1 MQEFKNI
8 IIGFGKGGKTLAKN
22 LAAKGESVLVVEKSK
37 KMYGG
42 TCINIACLP
51 SKNLIINAQR
61 GIKFEDAVKQK
72 DEMTTAL
79 RNKNYHMVADEETAT
94 VLDGTAK
101 FVDNH
106 TIEIVLD
113 SGEKTK
119 IKGERIFINTGATP
133 IIPQVKG
140 LKESKYILD
149 STAAMDQN
157 SLPNELVILGA
168 GYIGMEFAS
177 MFARYG
183 AKVTV
188 LDTNEKFLKR
198 EDDDI
203 SEMIFNDLSQDGIE
217 FNLGVKVV
225 EVRDLSD
232 KVEIVYEI
240 NGQKRT
246 VKADKLLVATGRKP
260 VTEGLGLENTD
271 IKLDERGAIK
281 VDDYLRTTAENVWA
295 IGDVKGG
302 PQFTYISLDDFR
314 IIFDQLYGKGFDQ
327 LYGKGERKVSDR
339 KSVPYSVFTT
349 PALSRVG
356 LNEVEAKN
364 KGIEYKLFKLAATSI
379 PKAKV
384 IGNTRGM
391 YKILVNPDT
400 EEILGATIYG
410 EESYEVINLIALA
423 MKAKLPY
430 TLLRDQIYTHPTMTE
445 ALNDV
450 LKD

>member
-8 IIGFGKGGKTLAKN
+8 VIGFGKGGKTLAKN

-42 TCINIACLP
+42 TYINIACLP
-51 SKNLIINAQR
+51 SKNMIINAQR
-61 GIKFEDAVKQK
+61 GINFEDAVKEK
-72 DEMTTAL
+72 DEMTTVL

-101 FVDNH
+101 FIDNH

-113 SGEKTK
+113 SGERTEV
-119 IKGERIFINTGATP
+119 KGERIFINTGATP

-203 SEMIFNDLSQDGIE
+203 SEMLFNDLSQDGIE
-217 FNLGVKVV
+217 FKLGVKVV
-225 EVRDLSD
+225 EVKDLSD
-232 KVEIVYEI
+232 KVEIIYEI
-240 NGQKRT
+240 NGKKQT

-271 IKLDERGAIK
+271 IELDERGAIK

-314 IIFDQLYGKGFDQ
+314 IIFDQLYGKG
-327 LYGKGERKVSDR
+327 KRKVSDR
-339 KSVPYSVFTT
+339 NLVPYSVFIT

-364 KGIEYKLFKLAATSI
+364 KEIEYKLFKLAATSI

-391 YKILVNPDT
+391 YKILVDPDT

-430 TLLRDQIYTHPTMTE
+430 TMLRDQIYTHPTMTE

>member
-72 DEMTTAL
+72 NEMTTAL

-106 TIEIVLD
+106 TIEIFLD

-140 LKESKYILD
+140 LEESKYILD

-203 SEMIFNDLSQDGIE
+203 SEMLFNDLSQDGIE
-217 FNLGVKVV
+217 FKLGVKVV

-232 KVEIVYEI
+232 KVEVVYEI
-240 NGQKRT
+240 NGQKQT
-246 VKADKLLVATGRKP
+246 VEADKLLVATGRKP

-271 IKLDERGAIK
+271 IELDERGAIK
-281 VDDYLRTTAENVWA
+281 VDDYLRTTAENIWA

-314 IIFDQLYGKGFDQ
+314 IIFDQLYGKG
-327 LYGKGERKVSDR
+327 ERKISDR
-339 KSVPYSVFTT
+339 KLVPYSVFTT

-364 KGIEYKLFKLAATSI
+364 RGIEYKLFKLAAISI

-430 TLLRDQIYTHPTMTE
+430 AMLRDQIYTHPTMSE

-450 LKD
+450 LKG

>member
-8 IIGFGKGGKTLAKN
+8 VIGFGKGGKTLAKN

-72 DEMTTAL
+72 NEMTTAL

-101 FVDNH
+101 FVGNH

-113 SGEKTK
+113 SGKKTK

-203 SEMIFNDLSQDGIE
+203 SEMLFNDLSQDGIE
-217 FNLGVKVV
+217 FKLGAKVV
-225 EVRDLSD
+225 EVKDLSD
-232 KVEIVYEI
+232 KVEIIYEI
-240 NGQKRT
+240 NGKKQT

-271 IKLDERGAIK
+271 IELDERGAIK

-314 IIFDQLYGKGFDQ
+314 IIFDQLYGKG
-327 LYGKGERKVSDR
+327 KRKVSDR
-339 KSVPYSVFTT
+339 NLVPYSVFIT

-391 YKILVNPDT
+391 YKILVDPDT

-430 TLLRDQIYTHPTMTE
+430 TMLRDQIYTHPTMTE

>member
-8 IIGFGKGGKTLAKN
+8 VIGFGKGGKTLAKN

-51 SKNLIINAQR
+51 SKNMIINAQR
-61 GIKFEDAVKQK
+61 GINFEDAVKEK
-72 DEMTTAL
+72 DEMTTVL

-101 FVDNH
+101 FIDNH

-113 SGEKTK
+113 SGERTEV
-119 IKGERIFINTGATP
+119 KGERIFINTGATP

-203 SEMIFNDLSQDGIE
+203 SEMLFNDLSQDGIE
-217 FNLGVKVV
+217 FKLGVKVV
-225 EVRDLSD
+225 EVKDLSD
-232 KVEIVYEI
+232 KVEIIYEI
-240 NGQKRT
+240 NGKKQT

-271 IKLDERGAIK
+271 IELDERGAIK

-314 IIFDQLYGKGFDQ
+314 IIFDQLYGKG
-327 LYGKGERKVSDR
+327 KRKVSDR
-339 KSVPYSVFTT
+339 NLVPYSVFITL
-349 PALSRVG
+349 ALSRVG

-364 KGIEYKLFKLAATSI
+364 KEIEYKLFKLAATSI

-391 YKILVNPDT
+391 YKILVDPDT

-430 TLLRDQIYTHPTMTE
+430 TMLRDQIYTHPTMTE

>member
-1 MQEFKNI
+1 MQKFKNI

-101 FVDNH
+101 FIDNH

-113 SGEKTK
+113 SGERTEV
-119 IKGERIFINTGATP
+119 KGERIFINTGATP

-203 SEMIFNDLSQDGIE
+203 SEMLFNDLSQDGIE
-217 FNLGVKVV
+217 FKLGAKVV
-225 EVRDLSD
+225 EVKDLSD
-232 KVEIVYEI
+232 KVEIIYEI
-240 NGQKRT
+240 NGKKQT

-260 VTEGLGLENTD
+260 VTENLGLENTD
-271 IKLDERGAIK
+271 IELDERGAIK

-314 IIFDQLYGKGFDQ
+314 IIFDQLYGKG
-327 LYGKGERKVSDR
+327 KRKVSDR
-339 KSVPYSVFTT
+339 NLVPYSVFIT

-364 KGIEYKLFKLAATSI
+364 RGIEYKLFKLAATSI

-391 YKILVNPDT
+391 YKILVDPDT

-430 TLLRDQIYTHPTMTE
+430 TMLRDQIYTHPTMSE

-450 LKD
+450 LKG

>member
-8 IIGFGKGGKTLAKN
+8 VIGFGKGGKTLAKN

-51 SKNLIINAQR
+51 SKNMIINAQR
-61 GIKFEDAVKQK
+61 GINFEDAVKEK
-72 DEMTTAL
+72 DEMTTVL

-101 FVDNH
+101 FIDNH

-113 SGEKTK
+113 SGERTEV
-119 IKGERIFINTGATP
+119 KGERIFINTGATP

-203 SEMIFNDLSQDGIE
+203 SEMLFNDLSQDGIE
-217 FNLGVKVV
+217 FKLGAKVV
-225 EVRDLSD
+225 EVKDLSD
-232 KVEIVYEI
+232 KVEIIYEI
-240 NGQKRT
+240 NGKKQT

-260 VTEGLGLENTD
+260 VTENLGLENTD
-271 IKLDERGAIK
+271 IELDERGAIK

-314 IIFDQLYGKGFDQ
+314 IIFDQLYGKG
-327 LYGKGERKVSDR
+327 ERKVSDR
-339 KSVPYSVFTT
+339 NIIPYSVFIT

-391 YKILVNPDT
+391 YKILVDPDT

-430 TLLRDQIYTHPTMTE
+430 TMLRDQIYTHPTMTE

>member
-72 DEMTTAL
+72 NEMTTAL

-101 FVDNH
+101 FIDNH

-203 SEMIFNDLSQDGIE
+203 SEMLFNDLSQDGIE
-217 FNLGVKVV
+217 FNLGAKVV
-225 EVRDLSD
+225 EVKDLSD
-232 KVEIVYEI
+232 KVEIIYEI
-240 NGQKRT
+240 NGKKQT

-271 IKLDERGAIK
+271 IELDERGAIK

-314 IIFDQLYGKGFDQ
+314 IIFDQLYGKG
-327 LYGKGERKVSDR
+327 ERKVSDR
-339 KSVPYSVFTT
+339 NLVPYSVFTT

-391 YKILVNPDT
+391 YKILVDPDT

-430 TLLRDQIYTHPTMTE
+430 TMLRDQIYTHPTMSE

-450 LKD
+450 LKG

>member
-1 MQEFKNI
+1 MKEFKNI

-72 DEMTTAL
+72 NEMTTAL

-101 FVDNH
+101 FIDNH

-113 SGEKTK
+113 SGERTEV
-119 IKGERIFINTGATP
+119 KGERIFINTGATP

-203 SEMIFNDLSQDGIE
+203 SEMLFNDLSQDGIE
-217 FNLGVKVV
+217 FNLGAKVV
-225 EVRDLSD
+225 EVKDLSD
-232 KVEIVYEI
+232 KVEIIYEI
-240 NGQKRT
+240 NGKKQT

-260 VTEGLGLENTD
+260 VTENLGLENTD
-271 IKLDERGAIK
+271 IELDERGAIK

-314 IIFDQLYGKGFDQ
+314 IIFDQLYGKG
-327 LYGKGERKVSDR
+327 ERKVSDR
-339 KSVPYSVFTT
+339 NIIPYSVFIT

-391 YKILVNPDT
+391 YKILVDPDT

-430 TLLRDQIYTHPTMTE
+430 TMLRDQIYTHPTMSE

-450 LKD
+450 LKG

>member
-314 IIFDQLYGKGFDQ
+314 IIFDQLYGKG
-327 LYGKGERKVSDR
+327 ERKVSDR
-339 KSVPYSVFTT
+339 KLVPYSVFTT

-430 TLLRDQIYTHPTMTE
+430 TMLRDQIYTHPTMTE

>member
-271 IKLDERGAIK
+271 IELDERGAIK
-281 VDDYLRTTAENVWA
+281 VDDYLKTTAENVWA

-314 IIFDQLYGKGFDQ
+314 IIFDQLYGKV
-327 LYGKGERKVSDR
+327 ERKVSDR
-339 KSVPYSVFTT
+339 KLVPYSVFTT

>member
-79 RNKNYHMVADEETAT
+79 KNKNYHMVADEETAT

-314 IIFDQLYGKGFDQ
+314 IIFDQLYGKG
-327 LYGKGERKVSDR
+327 ERKVSDR

>member
-8 IIGFGKGGKTLAKN
+8 VIGFGKGGKTLAKN

-51 SKNLIINAQR
+51 SKNMIINAQR
-61 GIKFEDAVKQK
+61 GINFEDAVKEK
-72 DEMTTAL
+72 DEMTTVL

-101 FVDNH
+101 FIDNH

-113 SGEKTK
+113 SGERTEV
-119 IKGERIFINTGATP
+119 KGERIFINTGATP

-203 SEMIFNDLSQDGIE
+203 SEMLFNDLSQDGIE
-217 FNLGVKVV
+217 FKLGVKVV
-225 EVRDLSD
+225 EVKDLSD
-232 KVEIVYEI
+232 KVEIIYEI
-240 NGQKRT
+240 NGKKQT

-260 VTEGLGLENTD
+260 VTENLGLENTD
-271 IKLDERGAIK
+271 IELDERGAIK

-314 IIFDQLYGKGFDQ
+314 IIFDQLYGKG
-327 LYGKGERKVSDR
+327 KRKVSDR
-339 KSVPYSVFTT
+339 NLVPYSVFIT

-391 YKILVNPDT
+391 YKILVDPDT

-430 TLLRDQIYTHPTMTE
+430 TMLRDQIYTHPTMSE

-450 LKD
+450 LKG

>member
-203 SEMIFNDLSQDGIE
+203 SEMIFNDLRQDGIE

-314 IIFDQLYGKGFDQ
+314 IIFDQ

>member
-8 IIGFGKGGKTLAKN
+8 VIGFGKGGKTLAKN

-72 DEMTTAL
+72 NEMTTAL

-101 FVDNH
+101 FVGNH

-203 SEMIFNDLSQDGIE
+203 SEMLFNDLSQDGIE
-217 FNLGVKVV
+217 FKLGVKVV
-225 EVRDLSD
+225 EVKDLSD
-232 KVEIVYEI
+232 KVEIIYEI
-240 NGQKRT
+240 NGKKQT

-271 IKLDERGAIK
+271 IELDERGAIK

-314 IIFDQLYGKGFDQ
+314 IIFDQLYGKG
-327 LYGKGERKVSDR
+327 KRKVSDR
-339 KSVPYSVFTT
+339 NLVPYSVFIT

-391 YKILVNPDT
+391 YKILVDPDT

-410 EESYEVINLIALA
+410 EESYEIINLIALA

-430 TLLRDQIYTHPTMTE
+430 TMLRDQIYTHPTMSE

-450 LKD
+450 LKG

>member
-51 SKNLIINAQR
+51 SKNMIINAQR
-61 GIKFEDAVKQK
+61 GINFEDAVKEK
-72 DEMTTAL
+72 DEMTTVL

-94 VLDGTAK
+94 ILDGTAK
-101 FVDNH
+101 FIDNH

-113 SGEKTK
+113 SGERTEV
-119 IKGERIFINTGATP
+119 KGERIFINTGATP
-133 IIPQVKG
+133 IIPQIKG

-149 STAAMDQN
+149 STAAMDQS

-203 SEMIFNDLSQDGIE
+203 SEMLFNDLSQDGIE
-217 FNLGVKVV
+217 FNLGAKVV
-225 EVRDLSD
+225 EVKDLSD
-232 KVEIVYEI
+232 KVEIIYEI
-240 NGQKRT
+240 NGKKQT
-246 VKADKLLVATGRKP
+246 VKANKLLVATGRKP

-271 IKLDERGAIK
+271 IELDKRGAIK

-314 IIFDQLYGKGFDQ
+314 IIFDQLYGKG
-327 LYGKGERKVSDR
+327 KRKVSDR
-339 KSVPYSVFTT
+339 NLVPYSVFIT

-391 YKILVNPDT
+391 YKILVDPDT

-430 TLLRDQIYTHPTMTE
+430 TMLRDQIYTHPTMSE

-450 LKD
+450 LKG

>member
-22 LAAKGESVLVVEKSK
+22 LAAKGESVLVIEKSK

-72 DEMTTAL
+72 NEMTTAL
-79 RNKNYHMVADEETAT
+79 RNKNYHMVADKETAT

-101 FVDNH
+101 FVGNH

-203 SEMIFNDLSQDGIE
+203 SEMLFNDLSQDGIE
-217 FNLGVKVV
+217 FKLGAKVV
-225 EVRDLSD
+225 EVKDLSD
-232 KVEIVYEI
+232 KVEIIYEI
-240 NGQKRT
+240 NGKKQT

-260 VTEGLGLENTD
+260 VTENLGLENTD
-271 IKLDERGAIK
+271 IELDERGAIK

-314 IIFDQLYGKGFDQ
+314 IIFDQLYGKG
-327 LYGKGERKVSDR
+327 ERKVSDR
-339 KSVPYSVFTT
+339 NIIPYSVFIT

-391 YKILVNPDT
+391 YKILVDPDT

-430 TLLRDQIYTHPTMTE
+430 TMLRDQIYTHPTMSE

-450 LKD
+450 LKG

>member
-8 IIGFGKGGKTLAKN
+8 VIGFGKGGKTLAKN

-51 SKNLIINAQR
+51 SKNMIINAQR
-61 GIKFEDAVKQK
+61 GINFEDAVKEK
-72 DEMTTAL
+72 DEMTTVL

-101 FVDNH
+101 FIDNH

-113 SGEKTK
+113 SGERTEV
-119 IKGERIFINTGATP
+119 KGERIFINTGATP

-203 SEMIFNDLSQDGIE
+203 SEMLFNDLSQDGIE
-217 FNLGVKVV
+217 FKLGVKVV
-225 EVRDLSD
+225 EVKDLSD
-232 KVEIVYEI
+232 KVEIIYEI
-240 NGQKRT
+240 NGKKQT

-271 IKLDERGAIK
+271 IELDERGAIK

-314 IIFDQLYGKGFDQ
+314 IIFDQLYGKG
-327 LYGKGERKVSDR
+327 KRKVSDR
-339 KSVPYSVFTT
+339 NIIPYSVFIT

-364 KGIEYKLFKLAATSI
+364 SKIEYKLFKLAATSI

-400 EEILGATIYG
+400 EEILGATIYS

-430 TLLRDQIYTHPTMTE
+430 TMLRDQIYTHPTMTE

>member
-22 LAAKGESVLVVEKSK
+22 LATKGESVLVVEKSK

-72 DEMTTAL
+72 NEMTTAL

-246 VKADKLLVATGRKP
+246 VKADQLLVATGRKP

-271 IKLDERGAIK
+271 IKLDERGVIK

-314 IIFDQLYGKGFDQ
+314 IIFDQLYGKG
-327 LYGKGERKVSDR
+327 ERKVSDR
-339 KSVPYSVFTT
+339 KLVPYSVFTT

-391 YKILVNPDT
+391 YKILVDPDT

-430 TLLRDQIYTHPTMTE
+430 TMLRDQIYTHPTMTE

>member
-232 KVEIVYEI
+232 KVEIVYKI

-314 IIFDQLYGKGFDQ
+314 IIFDQ

>member
-8 IIGFGKGGKTLAKN
+8 VIGFGKGGKTLAKN

-51 SKNLIINAQR
+51 SKNMIINAQR
-61 GIKFEDAVKQK
+61 GINFEDAVKQK
-72 DEMTTAL
+72 NEMTTAL

-101 FVDNH
+101 FVGNH

-203 SEMIFNDLSQDGIE
+203 SEMLFNDLSQDGIE
-217 FNLGVKVV
+217 FKLGVKVV
-225 EVRDLSD
+225 EVKDLSD
-232 KVEIVYEI
+232 KVEIIYEI
-240 NGQKRT
+240 NGKKQT

-260 VTEGLGLENTD
+260 VTENLGLENTD
-271 IKLDERGAIK
+271 IELDERGAIK

-314 IIFDQLYGKGFDQ
+314 IIFDQLYGKG
-327 LYGKGERKVSDR
+327 ERKVSDR
-339 KSVPYSVFTT
+339 NIIPYSVFIT

-391 YKILVNPDT
+391 YKILVDPDT

-430 TLLRDQIYTHPTMTE
+430 TMLRDQIYTHPTMSE

-450 LKD
+450 LKG

>member
-8 IIGFGKGGKTLAKN
+8 VIGFGKGGKTLAKN

-72 DEMTTAL
+72 NEMTTAL

-101 FVDNH
+101 FVGNH

-203 SEMIFNDLSQDGIE
+203 SEMLFNDLSQDGIE
-217 FNLGVKVV
+217 FKLGAKVV
-225 EVRDLSD
+225 EVKDLSD
-232 KVEIVYEI
+232 KVEIIYEI
-240 NGQKRT
+240 NGKKQT

-314 IIFDQLYGKGFDQ
+314 IIFDQLYGKG
-327 LYGKGERKVSDR
+327 KRKVSDR
-339 KSVPYSVFTT
+339 NIIPYSVFIT

-364 KGIEYKLFKLAATSI
+364 SKIEYKLFKLAATSI

-391 YKILVNPDT
+391 YKILVDPDT

-430 TLLRDQIYTHPTMTE
+430 TMLRDQIYTHPTMSE

-450 LKD
+450 LKG

>member
-1 MQEFKNI
+1 MKEFKNI

-72 DEMTTAL
+72 NEMTTAL

-101 FVDNH
+101 FVGNH

-198 EDDDI
+198 EDEDI

-225 EVRDLSD
+225 EVKDLSD
-232 KVEIVYEI
+232 KVEIIYEI
-240 NGQKRT
+240 NGKKQT

-271 IKLDERGAIK
+271 IELDERGAIK

-314 IIFDQLYGKGFDQ
+314 IIFDQLYGKG
-327 LYGKGERKVSDR
+327 KRKVSDR
-339 KSVPYSVFTT
+339 NIIPYSVFIT

-391 YKILVNPDT
+391 YKILVDPDT

-430 TLLRDQIYTHPTMTE
+430 TMLRDQIYTHPTMTE

>member
-8 IIGFGKGGKTLAKN
+8 IIGFVKGVKTLAKN
-22 LAAKGESVLVVEKSK
+22 LAAKGESVLVIEKSK

-42 TCINIACLP
+42 TCINIACLQ

-72 DEMTTAL
+72 NEMTTAL
-79 RNKNYHMVADEETAT
+79 RNKNYHMVADKETAT

-101 FVDNH
+101 FVGNH

-203 SEMIFNDLSQDGIE
+203 SEMLFNDLSQDGIE
-217 FNLGVKVV
+217 FKLGAKVV
-225 EVRDLSD
+225 EVKDLSD
-232 KVEIVYEI
+232 KVEIIYEI
-240 NGQKRT
+240 NGKKQT

-271 IKLDERGAIK
+271 IELDEHGAIK

-314 IIFDQLYGKGFDQ
+314 IIFDQLYGKG
-327 LYGKGERKVSDR
+327 ERKVSDR
-339 KSVPYSVFTT
+339 NIIPYSVFIT

-384 IGNTRGM
+384 IGNTRGI
-391 YKILVNPDT
+391 YKILVDPDT

-430 TLLRDQIYTHPTMTE
+430 TMLRDQIYTHPTMSE

-450 LKD
+450 LKG

>member
-72 DEMTTAL
+72 NEMTTAL

-113 SGEKTK
+113 SGERTEV
-119 IKGERIFINTGATP
+119 KGERIFINTGATP

-314 IIFDQLYGKGFDQ
+314 IIFDQLYGKG
-327 LYGKGERKVSDR
+327 ERKVSDR
-339 KSVPYSVFTT
+339 KLVPYSVFTT

-430 TLLRDQIYTHPTMTE
+430 TMLRDQIYTHPTMSE

-450 LKD
+450 LKG

>member
-8 IIGFGKGGKTLAKN
+8 VIGFGKGGKTLAKN

-51 SKNLIINAQR
+51 SKNMIINAQR
-61 GIKFEDAVKQK
+61 GINFEDAVKEK
-72 DEMTTAL
+72 DEMTTVL

-101 FVDNH
+101 FIDNH

-113 SGEKTK
+113 SGERTEV
-119 IKGERIFINTGATP
+119 KGERIFINTGATP

-203 SEMIFNDLSQDGIE
+203 SEMLFNDLSQDGIE
-217 FNLGVKVV
+217 FKLGVKVV
-225 EVRDLSD
+225 EVKDLSD
-232 KVEIVYEI
+232 KVEIIYEI
-240 NGQKRT
+240 NGKKQT

-314 IIFDQLYGKGFDQ
+314 IIFDQLYGKG
-327 LYGKGERKVSDR
+327 KRKVSDR
-339 KSVPYSVFTT
+339 NLVPYSVFIT

-364 KGIEYKLFKLAATSI
+364 KEIEYKLFKLAATSI

-391 YKILVNPDT
+391 YKILVDPDT

-430 TLLRDQIYTHPTMTE
+430 TMLRDQIYTHPTMTE

>member
-101 FVDNH
+101 FIDNH
-106 TIEIVLD
+106 TIEIALD

-314 IIFDQLYGKGFDQ
+314 IIFDQLYGKG
-327 LYGKGERKVSDR
+327 ERKVSDR

>member
-203 SEMIFNDLSQDGIE
+203 SEMLFNDLSQDGIE
-217 FNLGVKVV
+217 FNLGAKVV
-225 EVRDLSD
+225 EVKDLSD
-232 KVEIVYEI
+232 KVEIIYEI
-240 NGQKRT
+240 NGKKQT

-314 IIFDQLYGKGFDQ
+314 IIFDQLYGKG
-327 LYGKGERKVSDR
+327 ERKVSDR
-339 KSVPYSVFTT
+339 KLVPYSVFTT

-430 TLLRDQIYTHPTMTE
+430 TMLRDQIYTHPTMSE

-450 LKD
+450 LKG

>member
-8 IIGFGKGGKTLAKN
+8 VIGFGKGGKTLAKN

-72 DEMTTAL
+72 NEMTTAL

-101 FVDNH
+101 FIDNH

-113 SGEKTK
+113 SGERTEV
-119 IKGERIFINTGATP
+119 KGERIFINTGATP

-203 SEMIFNDLSQDGIE
+203 SEMLFNDLSQDGIE
-217 FNLGVKVV
+217 FNLGAKVV
-225 EVRDLSD
+225 EVKDLSD
-232 KVEIVYEI
+232 KVEIIYEI
-240 NGQKRT
+240 NGKKQT

-271 IKLDERGAIK
+271 IELDERGAIK

-314 IIFDQLYGKGFDQ
+314 IIFDQLYGKG
-327 LYGKGERKVSDR
+327 KRKVSDR
-339 KSVPYSVFTT
+339 NLVPYSVFIT

-391 YKILVNPDT
+391 YKILVDPDT

-430 TLLRDQIYTHPTMTE
+430 TMLRDQIYTHPTMSE

-450 LKD
+450 LKG

>member
-8 IIGFGKGGKTLAKN
+8 VIGFGKGGKTLAKN

-72 DEMTTAL
+72 NEMTTAL

-101 FVDNH
+101 FVGNH

-203 SEMIFNDLSQDGIE
+203 SEMLFNDLSQDGIE

-225 EVRDLSD
+225 EVKDLSD
-232 KVEIVYEI
+232 KVEIIYEI
-240 NGQKRT
+240 NGKKQT

-260 VTEGLGLENTD
+260 VTENLGLENTD
-271 IKLDERGAIK
+271 IELDERGAIK

-314 IIFDQLYGKGFDQ
+314 IIFDQLYGKG
-327 LYGKGERKVSDR
+327 ERKVSDR
-339 KSVPYSVFTT
+339 NIIPYSVFIT

-391 YKILVNPDT
+391 YKILVDPDT

-430 TLLRDQIYTHPTMTE
+430 TMLRDQIYTHPTMSE

-450 LKD
+450 LKG

>member
-72 DEMTTAL
+72 DEMTTVL

-188 LDTNEKFLKR
+188 LDTNKKFLKR

-281 VDDYLRTTAENVWA
+281 VDDYLRTTAENVWT

-314 IIFDQLYGKGFDQ
+314 IIFDQLYGKG
-327 LYGKGERKVSDR
+327 ERKVSDR
-339 KSVPYSVFTT
+339 KLVPYSVFTA

-430 TLLRDQIYTHPTMTE
+430 TMLGDQIYTHPTMSE

-450 LKD
+450 LKG

>member
-8 IIGFGKGGKTLAKN
+8 VIGFGKGGKTLAKN

-61 GIKFEDAVKQK
+61 GIKFEDAVKEK
-72 DEMTTAL
+72 DEMTTVL

-94 VLDGTAK
+94 ILDGTAK
-101 FVDNH
+101 FIDNH

-203 SEMIFNDLSQDGIE
+203 SEMLFNDLSQDGIE
-217 FNLGVKVV
+217 FKLGAKVV
-225 EVRDLSD
+225 EVKDLSD
-232 KVEIVYEI
+232 KVEIIYEI
-240 NGQKRT
+240 NGKKQT

-271 IKLDERGAIK
+271 IELDERGAIK

-314 IIFDQLYGKGFDQ
+314 IIFDQLYGKG
-327 LYGKGERKVSDR
+327 KRKVSDR
-339 KSVPYSVFTT
+339 NLVPYSVFIT

-391 YKILVNPDT
+391 YKILVDPDT

-410 EESYEVINLIALA
+410 EESYEVINLIALV

-430 TLLRDQIYTHPTMTE
+430 TMLRDQIYTHPTMSE

-450 LKD
+450 LKG

>member
-8 IIGFGKGGKTLAKN
+8 VIGFGKGGKTLAKN

-51 SKNLIINAQR
+51 SKKMIINAQR
-61 GIKFEDAVKQK
+61 GINFEDAVKEK
-72 DEMTTAL
+72 DEMTTVL

-101 FVDNH
+101 FIDNH

-113 SGEKTK
+113 SGERTEV
-119 IKGERIFINTGATP
+119 KGERIFINTGATP

-203 SEMIFNDLSQDGIE
+203 SEMLFNDLSQDGIE
-217 FNLGVKVV
+217 FNLGAKVV
-225 EVRDLSD
+225 EVKDLSD
-232 KVEIVYEI
+232 KVEIIYEI
-240 NGQKRT
+240 NGKKQT

-260 VTEGLGLENTD
+260 VTENLGFENTD
-271 IKLDERGAIK
+271 IELDERGAIK

-314 IIFDQLYGKGFDQ
+314 IIFDQLYGKG
-327 LYGKGERKVSDR
+327 ERKVSDR
-339 KSVPYSVFTT
+339 NIIPYSVFIT
-349 PALSRVG
+349 PTLSRVG

-391 YKILVNPDT
+391 YKILVDPDT

-430 TLLRDQIYTHPTMTE
+430 TMLRDQIYTHPTMTE

>member
-8 IIGFGKGGKTLAKN
+8 VIGFGKGGKTLAKN

-72 DEMTTAL
+72 NEMTTAL

-101 FVDNH
+101 FVGNH

-203 SEMIFNDLSQDGIE
+203 SEMLFNDLSQDGIE
-217 FNLGVKVV
+217 FNLGAKVV
-225 EVRDLSD
+225 EVKDLSD
-232 KVEIVYEI
+232 KVEIIYEI

-314 IIFDQLYGKGFDQ
+314 IIFDQLYGKG
-327 LYGKGERKVSDR
+327 ERKVSDR
-339 KSVPYSVFTT
+339 NLVPYSVFIT

-391 YKILVNPDT
+391 YKILVDPDT

-430 TLLRDQIYTHPTMTE
+430 TMLRDQIYTHPTMTE

>member
-314 IIFDQLYGKGFDQ
+314 IIFDQLYGKG
-327 LYGKGERKVSDR
+327 ERKVSDR
-339 KSVPYSVFTT
+339 KLVPYSVFTT

-364 KGIEYKLFKLAATSI
+364 KEIEYKLFKLEATSI

-430 TLLRDQIYTHPTMTE
+430 TMLGDQIYTHPTMSE

-450 LKD
+450 LKG

>member
-8 IIGFGKGGKTLAKN
+8 VIGFGKGGKILAKN

-72 DEMTTAL
+72 NEMTTAL

-101 FVDNH
+101 FIDNH

-113 SGEKTK
+113 SGERTEV
-119 IKGERIFINTGATP
+119 KGERIFINTGATP
-133 IIPQVKG
+133 IIPQIKG

-149 STAAMDQN
+149 STSAMDQN

-203 SEMIFNDLSQDGIE
+203 SEMLFNDLSQDGIE
-217 FNLGVKVV
+217 FNLGAKVV

-271 IKLDERGAIK
+271 IELDERGAIK

-314 IIFDQLYGKGFDQ
+314 IIFDQLYGKG
-327 LYGKGERKVSDR
+327 KRKVSDR
-339 KSVPYSVFTT
+339 NLVPYSVFIT

-364 KGIEYKLFKLAATSI
+364 SKIEYKLFKLAATSI

-391 YKILVNPDT
+391 YKILVDPDT

-430 TLLRDQIYTHPTMTE
+430 TMLRDQIYTHPTMSE

>member
-8 IIGFGKGGKTLAKN
+8 VIGFGKGGKTLAKN
-22 LAAKGESVLVVEKSK
+22 LAARGESVLVVEKSK

-72 DEMTTAL
+72 NEMTTAL

-101 FVDNH
+101 FVGNH

-203 SEMIFNDLSQDGIE
+203 SEMLFNDLNQDGIE
-217 FNLGVKVV
+217 FKLGVKVV
-225 EVRDLSD
+225 EVKDLSD
-232 KVEIVYEI
+232 KVEIIYEI
-240 NGQKRT
+240 NGKKQT
-246 VKADKLLVATGRKP
+246 IKADKLLVATGRKP

-271 IKLDERGAIK
+271 IELDERGAIK

-314 IIFDQLYGKGFDQ
+314 IIFDQLYGKG
-327 LYGKGERKVSDR
+327 KRKVSDR
-339 KSVPYSVFTT
+339 NLVPYSVFIT

-364 KGIEYKLFKLAATSI
+364 KEIEYKLFKLAATSI

-391 YKILVNPDT
+391 YKILVDPDT

-430 TLLRDQIYTHPTMTE
+430 TMLRDQIYTHPTMSE

-450 LKD
+450 LKG

>member
-72 DEMTTAL
+72 NEMTTAL

-101 FVDNH
+101 FIDNH

-113 SGEKTK
+113 SGERTEV
-119 IKGERIFINTGATP
+119 KGERIFINTGATP

-203 SEMIFNDLSQDGIE
+203 SEMLFNDLSQDGIE
-217 FNLGVKVV
+217 FKLGAKVV
-225 EVRDLSD
+225 EVKDLSD
-232 KVEIVYEI
+232 KVEIIYEI
-240 NGQKRT
+240 NGKKQT

-260 VTEGLGLENTD
+260 VTENLGLENTD
-271 IKLDERGAIK
+271 IELDERGAIK

-314 IIFDQLYGKGFDQ
+314 IIFDQLYGKG
-327 LYGKGERKVSDR
+327 KRKVSDR
-339 KSVPYSVFTT
+339 NLVPYSVFIT

-391 YKILVNPDT
+391 YKILVDPDT

-430 TLLRDQIYTHPTMTE
+430 TMLRDQIYTHPTMTE

-450 LKD
+450 LKG